1 MKYFDQALNLLYPF
15 RMCDRHCL
23 CLEGLQWTSQWKS
36 NKARRED
43 CLDQTWLL
51 LWMVRQ
57 QAPCN
62 NITCECWKDV
72 LLGWC
77 FAKIFLEGVPAIS
90 IQYGPQVW
98 GEGGVCW
105 DNLEVMCD
113 RVERRIWIS
122 FKSFNESRDPMNE
135 ERRDPITSFIDFL
148 TLRSRALYKHQF
160 S

>member
-43 CLDQTWLL
+43 LAVA
-51 LWMVRQ
+51 MVEQ
-57 QAPCN
+57 QAACN
-62 NITCECWKDV
+62 NTTCECWKDV

-77 FAKIFLEGVPAIS
+77 FAKIFLEGVPANS
-90 IQYGPQVW
+90 IQYGSESGV
-98 GEGGVCW
+98 EVGVCW
-105 DNLEVMCD
+105 DILDLMCD

-122 FKSFNESRDPMNE
+122 FKSFNESGDSMNE